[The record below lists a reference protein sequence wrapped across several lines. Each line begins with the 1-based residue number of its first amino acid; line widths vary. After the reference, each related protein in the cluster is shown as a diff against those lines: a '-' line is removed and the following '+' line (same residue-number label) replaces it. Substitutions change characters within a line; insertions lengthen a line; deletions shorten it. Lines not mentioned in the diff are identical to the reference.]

1 MSETERKQRQ
11 EYKRNRKKWILIQ
24 AVALAIVVAIGLMAF
39 AFYDR
44 MNSTYYIEYTENGNV
59 DYKVNLKDNSFFE
72 EDSVGAGQ
80 SYISRLIENISAN
93 FNYKLTAD
101 SSNVGFDY
109 SYRVDAQLIVANK
122 STGDHIYDPTYN
134 LVPETKNTVQGREF
148 FTVGTSVPIDYNH
161 YNSLANS
168 FINAYGLKDATSTLV
183 VTMTVNVLSTCS
195 EFENSS
201 NANNYFVS
209 LNIPLVEENFSIFT
223 TSSNTEGQT
232 NVFACSG
239 GTSQKILLSA
249 TIVLAVFAV
258 LQAIALTVFVF
269 VTKNDDINYTNK
281 VRKILSSY
289 RSFIQQMDG
298 QFDVTGYQVVPIKT
312 FKEMLNIRD
321 TLQAPVLMFE
331 NLDQTVTEFVIPTSS
346 NILYTFEIKVD
357 NYDEIYGVSDNG
369 DTDQQDFED
378 LIVVPDENNDVT
390 DEVVIVSE
398 DVTQEEI
405 EEAMATPDIN
415 LDEINYIEDDD
426 EELDEGVEV
435 IGVVWPEKTNQNKV
449 YRYDP
454 DGEVLEKGDIVLVP
468 TMDHAK
474 NREVVRKAAV
484 AHANHKVD
492 PATHPHPLKKI
503 IGVIRHQVQSALSST
518 SNKD

>member
-11 EYKRNRKKWILIQ
+11 EYKRNRKRWILIQ

-72 EDSVGAGQ
+72 DDFVGAGQ
-80 SYISRLIENISAN
+80 SYISGLIENISAN

-134 LVPETKNTVQGREF
+134 IVPETKNTVQGREF
-148 FTVGTSVPIDYNH
+148 FTVGTNVPIDYNH

-239 GTSQKILLSA
+239 GTSQKILLSV
-249 TIVLAVFAV
+249 TIVLAVIAV

-321 TLQAPVLMFE
+321 TLQAPILMFE
-331 NLDQTVTEFVIPTSS
+331 NLDQTVTEFVIPTTSE
-346 NILYTFEIKVD
+346 ILYTFEIKVD
-357 NYDEIYGVSDNG
+357 NYDEIYGIR
-369 DTDQQDFED
+369 ED
-378 LIVVPDENNDVT
+378 DE
-390 DEVVIVSE
+390 DEVVIISE
-398 DVTQEEI
+398 DVTREEI
-405 EEAMATPDIN
+405 EEAMATPDIS
-415 LDEINYIEDDD
+415 LDEIDYVEDND

-435 IGVVWPEKTNQNKV
+435 IGVVWPEKTKQNKV

-454 DGEVLEKGDIVLVP
+454 DGEVVEKGDIVLVP

-484 AHANHKVD
+484 AHANHKID
-492 PATHPHPLKKI
+492 PVTHPHTLKKI
-503 IGVIRHQVQSALSST
+503 IGVIRHQVQSALT
-518 SNKD
+518 SNTNKD